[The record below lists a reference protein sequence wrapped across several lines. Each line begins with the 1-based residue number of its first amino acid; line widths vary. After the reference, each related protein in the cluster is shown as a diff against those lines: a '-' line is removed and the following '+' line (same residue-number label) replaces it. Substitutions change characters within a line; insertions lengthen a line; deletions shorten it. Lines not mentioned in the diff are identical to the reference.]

1 MNRILRGLT
10 VAVAVCS
17 LVWVS
22 GMGTRALA
30 AGNGQQ
36 GAARDAGAGGNGTG
50 GGTGTGTVTGGGT
63 GTGTFTGGG
72 TGTGTGAGTGVS
84 DTTTGPTEVRDAGT
98 APDAF
103 DGGTPDIPEI
113 GFRSSSRSTVVE

>member
-50 GGTGTGTVTGGGT
+50 GGTGTATGGGT
-63 GTGTFTGGG
+63 GTGTVTGG
-72 TGTGTGAGTGVS
+72 GTGVS
-84 DTTTGPTEVRDAGT
+84 DTTTGPTDVRDAGT